1 MFFGVIEI
9 VDIADVAEGSSILPG
24 KGVFT
29 KKPDE
34 GNATGAKGGF
44 RRKTRAVVCGN
55 FEQDLKM
62 EVYASGCDG
71 IALRVLLRLAALRSW
86 SIITVDVKN
95 AFLNATLDEIRAEPT
110 FMRPP
115 YILQKLIL
123 VQKTEIWKIKKA
135 LCGLNKNR
143 LLQGSTKNC

>member
-1 MFFGVIEI
+1 MLAEDGVKKENEVLVTTTATLEEVQRDAELWKPSTQAEIKAILDMGAIAI
-9 VDIADVAEGSSILPG
+9 VDISDVAEASSILPG
-24 KGVFT
+24 KGVFA

-34 GNATGAKGGF
+34 GNAAGNEGGF

-86 SIITVDVKN
+86 SIIAVRV
-95 AFLNATLDEIRAEPT
+95 
-110 FMRPP
+110 
-115 YILQKLIL
+115 
-123 VQKTEIWKIKKA
+123 
-135 LCGLNKNR
+135 
-143 LLQGSTKNC
+143 